1 VPAKKPSLHVFD
13 FDDTLFTTDNTVG
26 ILIPGRE
33 RIDLDSYEYG
43 QLEKNHEL
51 PSKNITKDDVRNA
64 KFMFDNFE
72 EVKNPRPIKRNLAIF
87 GNILLHSPDNLFILT
102 ARGSGS
108 NKADIKN
115 IIDIYF
121 GPILPETGFDIG
133 HIITRDEQSHY
144 LGDTAEKK
152 KQTIED
158 LRDFKGIEK
167 VHFVDDAPKN
177 VEKVQEIPGARARLV
192 KHPREEEN
200 TQSENSFKGASKTM
214 PRENV
219 PHRVDE
225 IADAIVEKMKKDKKN
240 LSKEKMY
247 DIAYGTAWK
256 TYYKE
261 NPKAKK
267 NREKKSEEILA
278 NLRMAEVLDSLSY
291 YSWADLFQ
299 EI

>member
-1 VPAKKPSLHVFD
+1 VPAKKPSLHIFD

-26 ILIPGRE
+26 ILISGRG
-33 RIDLDSYEYG
+33 RIELDSYEYG

-51 PSKNITKDDVRNA
+51 PSKGISKEDVKNA
-64 KFMFDNFE
+64 QFFFDNFE
-72 EVKNPRPIKRNLAIF
+72 EVKNPRPIRKNLAIF

-108 NKADIKN
+108 NKGDIKN
-115 IIDIYF
+115 IIDDYF

-133 HIITRDEQSHY
+133 HIITRDEQQHY

-152 KQTIED
+152 KQAIQD
-158 LRDFKGIEK
+158 LQEFKGIEK

-177 VEKVQEIPGARARLV
+177 VEKVKEIPGARARLV
-192 KHPREEEN
+192 KHPREEELN
-200 TQSENSFKGASKTM
+200 KLENQFKGASKKM

-225 IADAIVEKMKKDKKN
+225 IADSIIEQMKKDKKKI
-240 LSKEKMY
+240 SKEKMY

-267 NREKKSEEILA
+267 NRNKKSEEILS
-278 NLRMAEVLDSLSY
+278 NLRMAEVLDGLSY
-291 YSWADLFQ
+291 YGWADLFH
-299 EI
+299 EF

>member
-1 VPAKKPSLHVFD
+1 MPAKKPSLHIFD

-26 ILIPGRE
+26 ISIPGKG
-33 RIDLDSYEYG
+33 RIELDSYEYG

-51 PSKNITKDDVRNA
+51 PSKGISKEDVKNA
-64 KFMFDNFE
+64 KFFFDNFE
-72 EVKNPRPIKRNLAIF
+72 EVKNPRPIRKNLAIF
-87 GNILLHSPDNLFILT
+87 GNILLHSPSNLFILT

-108 NKADIKN
+108 NKGDIQN
-115 IIDIYF
+115 IIDDYF

-133 HIITRDEQSHY
+133 HIITRDEQQHY

-152 KQTIED
+152 KQAIED
-158 LRDFKGIEK
+158 LQDFKGIEK

-177 VEKVQEIPGARARLV
+177 VEKVKEIPGARARLV
-192 KHPREEEN
+192 KHPREDGFKNTEN
-200 TQSENSFKGASKTM
+200 QFKGASKKM

-225 IADAIVEKMKKDKKN
+225 IADSIVERMKKDKKKI
-240 LSKEKMY
+240 SKEKMY

-267 NREKKSEEILA
+267 NREKKSEEILS
-278 NLRMAEVLDSLSY
+278 NLRMAEVLDSLNY
-291 YSWADLFQ
+291 YDLADLF
-299 EI
+299 

>member
-1 VPAKKPSLHVFD
+1 VPAKKPSLHIFD

-26 ILIPGRE
+26 ILIPGRG
-33 RIDLDSYEYG
+33 RIELDSYDYG

-51 PSKNITKDDVRNA
+51 PSKGISKEDVKNA
-64 KFMFDNFE
+64 QFFFDNFE
-72 EVKNPRPIKRNLAIF
+72 EVKNPRPIRKNLAIF

-108 NKADIKN
+108 NKGDIKN
-115 IIDIYF
+115 IIDDYF

-133 HIITRDEQSHY
+133 HIITRDEQQHY

-152 KQTIED
+152 KQAIED
-158 LRDFKGIEK
+158 LQDFKGIEK

-177 VEKVQEIPGARARLV
+177 VEKVKEIPGARARLV
-192 KHPREEEN
+192 KHPREEEFKN
-200 TQSENSFKGASKTM
+200 TENQFKGASKKM

-219 PHRVDE
+219 PQRVDE
-225 IADAIVEKMKKDKKN
+225 IADSIVERMKKDKKKI
-240 LSKEKMY
+240 SKEKMY

-261 NPKAKK
+261 NSKAKK
-267 NREKKSEEILA
+267 NREKKSEEILS
-278 NLRMAEVLDSLSY
+278 NLRMAEVLDSLNY
-291 YSWADLFQ
+291 YDLADLFQ
-299 EI
+299 EL

>member
-1 VPAKKPSLHVFD
+1 MPAKKPSLHIFD

-26 ILIPGRE
+26 ILIPGRG
-33 RIDLDSYEYG
+33 RIELDSYDYG

-51 PSKNITKDDVRNA
+51 PSKGISKEDVKNA
-64 KFMFDNFE
+64 QFFFDNFE
-72 EVKNPRPIKRNLAIF
+72 EVKNPRPIRKNLAIF
-87 GNILLHSPDNLFILT
+87 GNIHLHSPDNLFILT

-108 NKADIKN
+108 NKGDIKN
-115 IIDIYF
+115 IIDDYF

-133 HIITRDEQSHY
+133 HIITRDEQQHY

-152 KQTIED
+152 KQAIED
-158 LRDFKGIEK
+158 LQDFKGIEK

-177 VEKVQEIPGARARLV
+177 VEKVKEIPGARARLV
-192 KHPREEEN
+192 KHPREEEFKN
-200 TQSENSFKGASKTM
+200 TENQFKGASKKM

-225 IADAIVEKMKKDKKN
+225 IADSIVERMKKDKKKI
-240 LSKEKMY
+240 SKEKMY

-267 NREKKSEEILA
+267 NREKKSEEILS
-278 NLRMAEVLDSLSY
+278 NLRMAEVLDSLNY
-291 YSWADLFQ
+291 YDLADLFQ
-299 EI
+299 EL

>member
-1 VPAKKPSLHVFD
+1 MPAKKPSLHIFD

-26 ILIPGRE
+26 ILIPGRG
-33 RIDLDSYEYG
+33 RIELDSYDYG
-43 QLEKNHEL
+43 QLEKNHEV
-51 PSKNITKDDVRNA
+51 PSKGISKEDVKNA
-64 KFMFDNFE
+64 QFFFDNFE
-72 EVKNPRPIKRNLAIF
+72 EVKNPRPIRKNLAIF

-108 NKADIKN
+108 NKGDIKN
-115 IIDIYF
+115 IIDDYF

-133 HIITRDEQSHY
+133 HIITRDEQQHY

-152 KQTIED
+152 KQAIQD
-158 LRDFKGIEK
+158 LQEFKGIEK

-177 VEKVQEIPGARARLV
+177 VEKVKEIPGARARLV
-192 KHPREEEN
+192 KHPREEEFKN
-200 TQSENSFKGASKTM
+200 TENQFKGASKKM

-225 IADAIVEKMKKDKKN
+225 IADSIVERMKKDKKKI
-240 LSKEKMY
+240 SKEKMY

-267 NREKKSEEILA
+267 NRKKKSEEILS
-278 NLRMAEVLDSLSY
+278 NLRMAEVLDSLNY
-291 YSWADLFQ
+291 YDLADLFQ
-299 EI
+299 EL